1 MATNFIAGDS
11 STDALRTMNLV
22 ESAFLELSIHE
33 LLDTNGT
40 FVQNTF
46 PVRMKLNWKSTRK
59 TILCQE
65 QDGQATCKSQ
75 TVGRTISHC
84 HRGFQPNKSS
94 NNNDT

>member
-40 FVQNTF
+40 FVAKYF
-46 PVRMKLNWKSTRK
+46 SCADEVELKEYTRRYFVKCK
-59 TILCQE
+59 TVKPPASRKQSAERYLI
-65 QDGQATCKSQ
+65 AT
-75 TVGRTISHC
+75 
-84 HRGFQPNKSS
+84 GFQPNKSS